1 MIRDE
6 ADVIEAW
13 TFHQLELFDY
23 VLVADHGSVDGTLE
37 FLREVS
43 RAIPRLRLVEYK
55 QPTYDQHVVLNV
67 LRRMA
72 VNDLA
77 DLEWVFVLDADE
89 FLTFADKQSFVE
101 TLSSV
106 ESYDVLTFHWRNSYP
121 RHPGPIGQSIDGYR
135 DRSPSPFGKVAIR
148 RNIAADADYA
158 ITQGAH
164 NVAHRLMGQIE
175 GFAFGELIHLPIRSQ
190 EQARSKILQGC
201 DSYLSAPDYDPRQG
215 HHWFDILNRM
225 MVDGQSGWSFAPALV
240 HQYGIA
246 NNARDIDVAMQNFDR
261 FHHHLPMISV
271 PATLAKAVG
280 LLDGHRPIEIPHQ
293 NRILERI
300 ARRGFLKHENFDV
313 IEDEIRE
320 LTDFGNRTFPALADA
335 TPAPVTSDAL
345 VDALQSAFWP
355 IEHRPGSA
363 WGEHIP
369 FLFSVLTLLKPRRL
383 VELGVH
389 NGASFLAACQAVR
402 HLQTESECV
411 AVDNWIGDAHAGT
424 HSSSVFSDFRNNLAQ
439 YKEFAGYL
447 RMNFSE
453 ALPQFAEGS
462 IDLLHIDG
470 FHTAE
475 AVRRDFDQWIGKM
488 SDQGVILFHDTNEF
502 RSDFGVWR
510 FWRKIREQYPHVE
523 FGHSHG
529 LGVLVVGKNSPLTKS
544 MTDTVFGLLS
554 VRANEFLQVIFGNVG
569 RLSWAPKPVAS
580 PPPTAPAVAPVDV
593 TGLNSRI
600 AELEH
605 QLHKYNKSIYGRA
618 RRSIRR
624 IRMRAKG
631 SKST

>member
-201 DSYLSAPDYDPRQG
+201 DSYLSTPDYDPRQG

-363 WGEHIP
+363 
-369 FLFSVLTLLKPRRL
+369 
-383 VELGVH
+383 
-389 NGASFLAACQAVR
+389 
-402 HLQTESECV
+402 
-411 AVDNWIGDAHAGT
+411 
-424 HSSSVFSDFRNNLAQ
+424 
-439 YKEFAGYL
+439 
-447 RMNFSE
+447 
-453 ALPQFAEGS
+453 
-462 IDLLHIDG
+462 
-470 FHTAE
+470 
-475 AVRRDFDQWIGKM
+475 
-488 SDQGVILFHDTNEF
+488 
-502 RSDFGVWR
+502 
-510 FWRKIREQYPHVE
+510 
-523 FGHSHG
+523 
-529 LGVLVVGKNSPLTKS
+529 
-544 MTDTVFGLLS
+544 
-554 VRANEFLQVIFGNVG
+554 
-569 RLSWAPKPVAS
+569 
-580 PPPTAPAVAPVDV
+580 
-593 TGLNSRI
+593 
-600 AELEH
+600 
-605 QLHKYNKSIYGRA
+605 
-618 RRSIRR
+618 
-624 IRMRAKG
+624 
-631 SKST
+631 